1 MRTAFFIVM
10 LFIAFISAMDIVF
23 GDADRKNDQI
33 TVAGALGIRPSRR
46 HQGSVAAL
54 LIVVAAMTALLIAEV
69 LV

>member
-23 GDADRKNDQI
+23 GDAVRKDDQI

-54 LIVVAAMTALLIAEV
+54 LIVVTAMTVLLMAEV
-69 LV
+69 LM